1 MKSAAASRLI
11 LSLGAALAL
20 AQPARAQV
28 GERAAA
34 SRIAADSAATD
45 SVRVLSRTIVLRL
58 ERASLPEAVDAIAR
72 AGRFRVS
79 YSAELMAK
87 DARVS
92 LPRRAV
98 RVDEAL
104 TSVLSGT
111 GLRFSVLRSGLVVIG
126 PGQADVVQLRGVVR
140 DAITGMPVRD
150 ALIAFAG
157 GETLLTDLFGEFR
170 AGPRVPGDRLTV
182 RKIGY
187 EPSQLLVPA
196 AGAQPL
202 VVLLHAA
209 AVAVDR
215 VIVMG
220 STEGIQER
228 AYSGALTVITGE
240 TLEQLN
246 LRRLED
252 IFAGLIPGVVSWD
265 DGPGSTTLAQGSIRG
280 SSSFAINYFKT
291 YVDGVEI
298 AAPFIAAGVD
308 PATVERVEV
317 IRGPQGAALYGSD
330 ASSGVVQITTRGA
343 RAGAGARP
351 RISVTA
357 EHGAMDSRFMDGAI
371 PVRSYEAAVDG
382 RFKALSYSAGGTT
395 ESAGAFIAGIPA
407 AWFTGSRSVAGA
419 EPRTGGA
426 SESHSMFATS
436 QFAAGP
442 LSGAVSYRAFL
453 RAANPAPNPVAL
465 TEGFPIRHAA
475 TDAEREAR
483 RSTSSVSLRLVPA
496 PWWTLRAVG
505 GYDETE
511 LTSDLNP
518 VPFISAA
525 DSVVA
530 ASEGT
535 SGRGS
540 LRVSSEFRT
549 GAAGIVN
556 TTVTLGAE
564 RARVSHR
571 TEDETDSGVSRRDW
585 ATGAFAQTNVALANT
600 LVLTAG
606 VRSEANTGFGADH
619 GAVTLPLLGAAL
631 ARTHGPVTIKL
642 RAAYGNGIRPP
653 APGAASASIVRTFQ
667 QIANPDLGPESQRGT
682 EYGVDLHVAAH
693 TRVHVTVFDQ
703 IADGLIQLVPIDV
716 QSQPKTVQQQN
727 IGSIENTG
735 WEIEGSST
743 VGRVL
748 LSGHYA
754 KTASRVRSVAPRYTG
769 TLRPGDRMLEVPAW
783 TAGVTSA
790 LDLGRIQVSATVW
803 RVGDWVNYDWI
814 TLYRTV
820 FVERRAPGPVRNYW
834 ITYPGFTRLRATASA
849 RLWSGGV
856 LVARGENLTN
866 EQNAGRDNL
875 HVNTGRT
882 IMLGLGLR
890 Y

>member
-1 MKSAAASRLI
+1 MTSFAPRLAVWLCAVVVVAQPTPAQDVERPGASRPL
-11 LSLGAALAL
+11 
-20 AQPARAQV
+20 
-28 GERAAA
+28 
-34 SRIAADSAATD
+34 ADSAGAGD
-45 SVRVLSRTIVLRL
+45 ARVLSRVIVPRL
-58 ERASLPEAVDAIAR
+58 EQASLPEAINAIAR

-79 YSAELMAK
+79 YSAELLPR

-92 LPRRAV
+92 LPRRPI
-98 RVDEAL
+98 RVGEAL
-104 TSVLSGT
+104 ARVLAGT
-111 GLRFSVLRSGLVVIG
+111 GLHVSVLRSGLVVIG
-126 PGQADVVQLRGVVR
+126 PGPADVVELRGVVR
-140 DAITGMPVRD
+140 DAVTGMPVRD
-150 ALIAFAG
+150 AQVVFRDG
-157 GETLLTDLFGEFR
+157 DNLLSDPFGEFR
-170 AGPRVPGDRLTV
+170 AGPRTPGDRLTV
-182 RKIGY
+182 RRIGY
-187 EPSQLLVPA
+187 EPSHLVVPA
-196 AGAQPL
+196 ADSEPVIVQL
-202 VVLLHAA
+202 RAA

-220 STEGIQER
+220 STEGIPER
-228 AYSGALTVITGE
+228 SYAGALTVISGE
-240 TLEQLN
+240 TLERLD

-252 IFAGLIPGVVSWD
+252 IFSGMIPGVVSWD
-265 DGPGSTTLAQGSIRG
+265 DGPGSTTMALGSIRG

-308 PATVERVEV
+308 PATVERIEV

-343 RAGAGARP
+343 RAGARARP
-351 RISVTA
+351 RATVSA
-357 EHGAMDSRFMDGAI
+357 ERGNMDSRFIDGAV
-371 PVRSYEAAVDG
+371 PVQAYEATVDG
-382 RFKALSYSAGGTT
+382 RFGALAYSVGGTA
-395 ESAGAFIAGIPA
+395 ERAGAFIGGIPA
-407 AWFTGSRSVAGA
+407 NWNTTSRPLAGA

-426 SESHSMFATS
+426 SDAHSMFATS
-436 QFAAGP
+436 QFVAGP
-442 LSGAVSYRAFL
+442 LSGAVSYRASA
-453 RAANPAPNPVAL
+453 RAADPAPNPVVLA
-465 TEGFPIRHAA
+465 EGLPVRHGA
-475 TDAEREAR
+475 TQAEREAR
-483 RSTSSVSLRLVPA
+483 RSTSSVSLRLAPV
-496 PWWTLRAVG
+496 PWWSLRAVG

-511 LTSDLNP
+511 LASDVNP

-530 ASEGT
+530 ASAGT
-535 SGRGS
+535 SGRSS

-549 GAAGIVN
+549 GAAGIVR

-564 RARVSHR
+564 RTHLSHR
-571 TEDETDSGVSRRDW
+571 SDDEPTGGVSQRDW

-631 ARTHGPVTIKL
+631 ARTQGPVTIKL
-642 RAAYGNGIRPP
+642 RAAYGKGIRPP
-653 APGAASASIVRTFQ
+653 APGAASAGVVHALRQ
-667 QIANPDLGPESQRGT
+667 LPNPDLGPESQRGS

-693 TRVHVTVFDQ
+693 TRLHVTVFDQ
-703 IADGLIQLVPIDV
+703 IADGLIQLVPINV
-716 QSQPKTVQQQN
+716 QTQPKTVQQQN
-727 IGSIENTG
+727 IGSIDNKG
-735 WEIEGSST
+735 WEIEGAST
-743 VGRVL
+743 IGRLL
-748 LSGHYA
+748 LSAHYA
-754 KTASRVRSVAPRYTG
+754 RTASRVRSVAPRYTG
-769 TLRPGDRMLEVPAW
+769 TLRAGDRMLEVPAW

-790 LDLGRIQVSATVW
+790 LDLGRVRASATVW

-834 ITYPGFTRLRATASA
+834 ITYPGFTRVRVAASA
-849 RLWSGGV
+849 RLWSGTE

-882 IMLGLGLR
+882 IMLGLRLR

>member
-1 MKSAAASRLI
+1 MKSTLG
-11 LSLGAALAL
+11 LPLVVSLGAVIAL
-20 AQPARAQV
+20 AQPARAQLTGPAV
-28 GERAAA
+28 TPNAV
-34 SRIAADSAATD
+34 ADSA
-45 SVRVLSRTIVLRL
+45 RVLSRRIVLRI

-79 YSAELMAK
+79 YSAELMAR

-92 LPRRAV
+92 LPRRAM

-104 TSVLSGT
+104 ATVLSGT

-126 PGQADVVQLRGVVR
+126 PGAAGVVELRGVVR
-140 DAITGMPVRD
+140 DAVTGMPVRD
-150 ALIAFAG
+150 ALVTFAG

-170 AGPRVPGDRLTV
+170 AGLRSPGDRITA

-187 EPSQLLVPA
+187 EPAHLVVPA
-196 AGAQPL
+196 EGSQTLIVPL
-202 VVLLHAA
+202 RAA

-220 STEGIQER
+220 SNEGIPER
-228 AYSGALTVITGE
+228 SYSGALTVITGE
-240 TLEQLN
+240 TLERLD

-252 IFAGLIPGVVSWD
+252 IFAGMIPGVVSWD
-265 DGPGSTTLAQGSIRG
+265 DGPGSTTLTQGSIRG
-280 SSSFAINYFKT
+280 SSSFTINYFKT

-351 RISVTA
+351 RATVTA
-357 EHGAMDSRFMDGAI
+357 EHGAMHSRFMDGAV
-371 PVRSYEAAVDG
+371 PVRAYEAAVDG
-382 RFKALSYSAGGTT
+382 RFRALSYSAGGTT

-407 AWFTGSRSVAGA
+407 AWFADSRPLPGA
-419 EPRTGGA
+419 EPRAGGA
-426 SESHSMFATS
+426 SESRSLFATS
-436 QFAAGP
+436 QFVAGP
-442 LSGAVSYRAFL
+442 LSGAVSYRASS
-453 RAANPAPNPVAL
+453 RAADPTPNPVAL
-465 TEGFPIRHAA
+465 AEGFPIRHVA
-475 TDAEREAR
+475 TDAGREAR
-483 RSTSSVSLRLVPA
+483 RSTSSVSLRLAPA

-511 LTSDLNP
+511 LAADGNP

-549 GAAGIVN
+549 SASGIVN
-556 TTVTLGAE
+556 ATVTLGAE
-564 RARVSHR
+564 RARLSHR
-571 TEDETDSGVSRRDW
+571 TEEDTVGGVSRLDW
-585 ATGAFAQTNVALANT
+585 ATGAFAQTNLSLANT
-600 LVLTAG
+600 LFLTAG

-631 ARTHGPVTIKL
+631 ARTHGPVTLKL

-653 APGAASASIVRTFQ
+653 SPGAASASVVRTWQ

-682 EYGVDLHVAAH
+682 EYGMDLHVAAH

-703 IADGLIQLVPIDV
+703 IANGLIQLVPINV

-727 IGSIENTG
+727 IGAIENKG

-769 TLRPGDRMLEVPAW
+769 TLRAGDRMLEVPAW

-790 LDLGRIQVSATVW
+790 LDLGRVNVSATVW

-834 ITYPGFTRLRATASA
+834 ITYPGFTRVRASASA
-849 RLWSGGV
+849 RLWRGAE

-882 IMLGLGLR
+882 IMLGLRLR
-890 Y
+890 H